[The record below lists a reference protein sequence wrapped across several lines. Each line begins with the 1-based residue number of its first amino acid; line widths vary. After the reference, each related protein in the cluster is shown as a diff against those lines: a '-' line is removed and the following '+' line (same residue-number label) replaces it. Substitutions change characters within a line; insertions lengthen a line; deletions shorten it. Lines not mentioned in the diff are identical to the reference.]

1 MGDNEVLK
9 GSPLEILEIL
19 EVFAHN
25 NGIKTDHKLWPKSP
39 NMVTRR
45 LNQIC
50 SNLLEGLGIDVQITR
65 VTNVKGKFNT
75 SYIEVLK
82 VSPEPPVSPEVQNH

>member
-1 MGDNEVLK
+1 
-9 GSPLEILEIL
+9 
-19 EVFAHN
+19 
-25 NGIKTDHKLWPKSP
+25 
-39 NMVTRR
+39 MVTRR